1 MKTVDKSRRFA
12 FHHQNETLLFQFLLH
27 ECICA
32 QHILRDN
39 PSREMLRYMI
49 GNVDREENIWQPQ
62 YGHVP
67 RLRYYCTLFTTH
79 FGDPSSPLTEQLDQT
94 VERAYHA
101 ALKCRSLR
109 EKDEASLTVLYQSLS
124 AELSCLL
131 KLLFEKLP
139 DYRDCPAILHFLLR
153 HQEKCDAAYQESIVK
168 KMFSSFFPQGSE
180 QAQTFLIDWFSK
192 KGFEH
197 LLPSI
202 EEHLRKI
209 GSLYQDILLEGNT

>member
-1 MKTVDKSRRFA
+1 MRVRLNGALTGGYTRSLSLERVFYRKKQMFPAISISMKTADKSRRFA

-32 QHILRDN
+32 HHILRDN

-79 FGDPSSPLTEQLDQT
+79 FGDPASPLTEQLDQT

-101 ALKCRSLR
+101 ALQCRSLR
-109 EKDEASLTVLYQSLS
+109 EKDEASLTVL
-124 AELSCLL
+124 
-131 KLLFEKLP
+131 
-139 DYRDCPAILHFLLR
+139 
-153 HQEKCDAAYQESIVK
+153 
-168 KMFSSFFPQGSE
+168 
-180 QAQTFLIDWFSK
+180 
-192 KGFEH
+192 
-197 LLPSI
+197 
-202 EEHLRKI
+202 
-209 GSLYQDILLEGNT
+209 